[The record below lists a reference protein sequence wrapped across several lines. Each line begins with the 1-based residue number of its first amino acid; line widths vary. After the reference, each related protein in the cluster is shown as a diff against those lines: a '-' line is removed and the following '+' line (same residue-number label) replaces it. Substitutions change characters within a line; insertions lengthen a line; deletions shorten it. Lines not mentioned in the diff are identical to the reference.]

1 MTDALTAPPQTGV
14 TAVVEPPPVGE
25 GGPRT
30 RSRRVAG
37 ARDLVIR
44 SLVPVVLALVA
55 GGVLVAILGRDPFTF
70 YSDVWQGG
78 IQQGS
83 WEDSAMR
90 AAPLLLIG
98 VGLTMIFRANIWNLG
113 YDGQFLVGAALITG
127 LAPSLASTPNVVSLV
142 ILFFVAMAAGA
153 LWTIIPAFLKA
164 RYETNE
170 IITTLMMS
178 FIGVG
183 VANVLVKGPF
193 QDPTVNIPQTRVI
206 PLDRMLPSI
215 PGTRIHVGVLVALA
229 AALIAAYVLKRT
241 SFGLRLHVL
250 GANPRAAAH
259 VGINVKRL
267 IVTAFLVS
275 GALVGA
281 AAAVDIL
288 GVWGYMRAN
297 WNPGYGDTVIPF
309 VFLARLNPLALI
321 PYIVFFAVLSNGG
334 DLAASNANLSTDFL
348 LVLVALILLFMTVI
362 EYVGRRRDLGG
373 SYLTPGLKKALKAPL
388 FRRRGERQK
397 AEQQK
402 AEQQKAEQ
410 GVAS

>member
-1 MTDALTAPPQTGV
+1 MTDALTVPPQTGV

-25 GGPRT
+25 GGART
-30 RSRRVAG
+30 RSRRVAR

-55 GGVLVAILGRDPFTF
+55 GGVLLAILGRDPFTF

-127 LAPSLASTPNVVSLV
+127 LAPSLASSPNVVSLV
-142 ILFFVAMAAGA
+142 ILFFVAMGAGA

-206 PLDRMLPSI
+206 PLDHMLPSI

-229 AALIAAYVLKRT
+229 AALLAAYVLKRT

-281 AAAVDIL
+281 AAAADIL

-321 PYIVFFAVLSNGG
+321 PYIAFFAVLSNGG

-362 EYVGRRRDLGG
+362 EFVGRRRDLGG
-373 SYLTPGLKKALKAPL
+373 SYLTPGLKKALRAPL
-388 FRRRGERQK
+388 FRRRSEH
-397 AEQQK
+397 
-402 AEQQKAEQ
+402 QKAEQ